1 MTVNQK
7 IAELLSHGDMQ
18 RIADILDTSHQNV
31 SRKIAAEK
39 EIDSVD
45 FINAVCQVTGKPF
58 HYFKPVHNNDNEPS
72 ADMEVR
78 YKRMP
83 YQPDEEKIENMAYDD
98 VARHWKKKYE
108 QLKSGVIP
116 INDDIVI
123 PDRKPIPITVNP
135 SGEENIVLVNQTAR
149 AGYLQ
154 GYGDP
159 EYVSHLPAFN
169 LPGFNQGTYRM
180 FQVEGDSMYQFGGA
194 GLYDGDIVIAQFI
207 ENPMDIRD
215 SRVYVVVSSEGVLIK
230 RCINRINTENRV
242 LICNSD
248 NKNGEYPPILVKPE
262 DIKEVWE
269 FKAKISRQIPEN
281 LDYYNELNDLRARI
295 TLLENK
301 LKTIK

>member
-1 MTVNQK
+1 MIYMSVNQK
-7 IAELLSHGDMQ
+7 IKDSLKRGDIA
-18 RIADILDTSHQNV
+18 RIAEILGLAHQTV
-31 SRKIAAEK
+31 SIRLKSDV

-58 HYFKPVHNNDNEPS
+58 EYFKPVYNADEPT

-78 YKRMP
+78 FKRIAG
-83 YQPDEEKIENMAYDD
+83 QPDEEKIENMAYDD

-230 RCINRINTENRV
+230 RCINRLNTENRV

-248 NKNGEYPPILVKPE
+248 NKNGEYPPIMVKPE

-281 LDYYNELNDLRARI
+281 LDYYNELTDLRGRM
-295 TLLENK
+295 TLLEKK
-301 LKTIK
+301 LK